1 MDITLAIIWI
11 ILTAAIF
18 VIVIGAFYLI
28 YKTPVAKPPVQ
39 MAPPF
44 HCLGNSQFDFHA
56 VWRLIVD
63 HQQSLVWYALMI

>member
-28 YKTPVAKPPVQ
+28 YKNAVAKPPRSNG
-39 MAPPF
+39 ATFSLPW
-44 HCLGNSQFDFHA
+44 QFS
-56 VWRLIVD
+56 V
-63 HQQSLVWYALMI
+63 